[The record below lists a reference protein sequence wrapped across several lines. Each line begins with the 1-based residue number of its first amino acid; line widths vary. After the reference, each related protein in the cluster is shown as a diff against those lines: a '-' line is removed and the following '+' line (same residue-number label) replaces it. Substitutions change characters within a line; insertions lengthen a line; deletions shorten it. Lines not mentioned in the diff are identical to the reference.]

1 VLRYVVSLMAS
12 RCVSSC
18 IFGPCARYILRT
30 PVSPNN
36 GRTWCSLTAYLL
48 NTTGR
53 SPSPI
58 CVLSHYF
65 LHWLTI
71 DFLRVNMCTLATEQA
86 SQWLMVDPW
95 EAFQSYQRTAVVLDH
110 FDYEVNTV
118 LGGAQLPS
126 SPERRHIRPVLLAGS
141 DLISTMSEPGV
152 WSEMDVSPYS
162 SHSAGRFLYV

>member
-1 VLRYVVSLMAS
+1 MSPVYLSDPSITEQRMYRCSLMALPFEYD
-12 RCVSSC
+12 RAV
-18 IFGPCARYILRT
+18 T
-30 PVSPNN
+30 
-36 GRTWCSLTAYLL
+36 
-48 NTTGR
+48 R
-53 SPSPI
+53 SHMCLI
-58 CVLSHYF
+58 ALF

-95 EAFQSYQRTAVVLDH
+95 EAFLSYQRTAIVLDH

-152 WSEMDVSPYS
+152 WSEKDVSPS
-162 SHSAGRFLYV
+162 LRHSTGRFPYL

>member
-1 VLRYVVSLMAS
+1 VS
-12 RCVSSC
+12 
-18 IFGPCARYILRT
+18 
-30 PVSPNN
+30 
-36 GRTWCSLTAYLL
+36 
-48 NTTGR
+48 
-53 SPSPI
+53 
-58 CVLSHYF
+58 LSHYYFF
-65 LHWLTI
+65 LQWLMI

-95 EAFQSYQRTAVVLDH
+95 EAFLSYQRTAVVLDH

-152 WSEMDVSPYS
+152 WSEKDVSPNLRTQLGDIFTCRTSWTTSWESTARS
-162 SHSAGRFLYV
+162 S